1 MSTASDSLFSH
12 KGSPWMQSAH
22 ASSQQWAQRVSQYAM
37 ANPLKFIAVSTFTLV
52 SIVPVFAFL
61 CFVAG
66 TLVATLIAGLVWEL
80 LLLFIG
86 MLILAG
92 ALSVAFCLSTCV
104 TCVAA
109 VLYTMFQ
116 AARSSLDMAKTVTPA
131 VFRKRTNREDS
142 SSTAAL
148 PDEDSNTKED

>member
-1 MSTASDSLFSH
+1 
-12 KGSPWMQSAH
+12 MQSAP
-22 ASSQQWAQRVSQYAM
+22 SSQEWAQRMLQYAM
-37 ANPLKFIAVSTFTLV
+37 ANPLKFIAVATFTLV
-52 SIVPVFAFL
+52 SIVPVFVFL

-86 MLILAG
+86 MLGLAG

-109 VLYTMFQ
+109 VIYTMFQ
-116 AARSSLDMAKTVTPA
+116 AARSSLDMAKNVTPV
-131 VFRKRTNREDS
+131 VFRKRGNPEDS
-142 SSTAAL
+142 SSSSPL
-148 PDEDSNTKED
+148 PDETDSNTKQD